1 MKEESNGELA
11 FLDTLLKQNNE
22 RISVLGY
29 KKPTHSDQHLQYS
42 SLHQSSCNESVVSSL
57 FNRAYSI
64 ITNKEDLT
72 KENARISK
80 C

>member
-1 MKEESNGELA
+1 MEQQSNGELA

-29 KKPTHSDQHLQYS
+29 KKPTHTDQHLQYS
-42 SLHQSSCNESVVSSL
+42 SLHQSSCDESVVSSS

-80 C
+80 W